1 MKKSAIAL
9 FIVSLMIGM
18 TFAPVAQASSKTFPG
33 KRPFTAV
40 IPANYKKS
48 TPAPLIIV
56 IHGYTSSGAK
66 TADYLQLDAV
76 ANKKGFIYVAPNG
89 TLDEATA
96 RFWNATDSCCNF
108 YKSKVDDSAYLKG
121 IIDTVSKNYS
131 VDPKRIYV
139 IGHSN
144 GGFMTHVMGCRYSGQ
159 IAAIASFAGE
169 LYKVASKCAPTSPIS
184 VLQIQGTQDETINYQ
199 GGALG
204 SNKYP
209 GAEET
214 ISDWAKYNK
223 CAPAKN
229 TFGIKRD
236 IDSSLAGSETVTSSY
251 KNCAKG
257 VGVELWSV
265 VGGAHVPTLS
275 KDFSALLIDWLY
287 AHPKA

>member
-1 MKKSAIAL
+1 MKRVVIAL
-9 FIVSLMIGM
+9 GIASLLL
-18 TFAPVAQASSKTFPG
+18 TAVCVPSASASSKLFPG
-33 KRPFTAV
+33 KRPFTVV
-40 IPANYKKS
+40 IPSTYKKS
-48 TPAPLIIV
+48 APAPLVIV
-56 IHGYTSSGAK
+56 LHGYTSSGAS
-66 TADYLQLDAV
+66 TAGYLQLDAV

-108 YKSKVDDSAYLKG
+108 YKSKVDDGAYLKG
-121 IIDTVSKNYS
+121 IIDTVSKNYAIDS
-131 VDPKRIYV
+131 KRIYV

-144 GGFMTHVMGCRYSGQ
+144 GGFMTHVMGCRYSAQ

-169 LYKVASKCAPTSPIS
+169 LYKDASKCVPASPLS

-199 GGALG
+199 GGAIG

-223 CAPAKN
+223 CAPVKN
-229 TFGIKRD
+229 ALGIKRD
-236 IDSSLAGSETVTSSY
+236 IDSSIAGSETVTSAY

-265 VGGAHVPTLS
+265 VGGAHVPTLT
-275 KDFSALLIDWLY
+275 KDFSAQLFDWLY
-287 AHPKA
+287 AHPKP

>member
-1 MKKSAIAL
+1 MRKSFVVL
-9 FIVSLMIGM
+9 FITSLVLGI
-18 TFAPVAQASSKTFPG
+18 ASTSEAHATSKVFPG

-40 IPANYKKS
+40 VPSTYQKS
-48 TPAPLIIV
+48 IPAPLVIV
-56 IHGYTSSGAK
+56 LHGYTSSGEQ
-66 TADYLQLDAV
+66 TAGYLQLDAV

-108 YKSKVDDSAYLKG
+108 YKSKVDDGAFLKG
-121 IIDTVSKNYS
+121 IIDTVSKSYS
-131 VDPKRIYV
+131 IDKKRIYV

-144 GGFMTHVMGCRYSGQ
+144 GGFMTNVMGCRYSTQ

-169 LYKVASKCAPTSPIS
+169 LYKDSSKCKPTSPLS
-184 VLQIQGTQDETINYQ
+184 VLQIQGTQDETINFN
-199 GGALG
+199 GGAIG
-204 SNKYP
+204 GNKYP

-223 CAPAKN
+223 CAPVKN
-229 TFGIKRD
+229 ALGIKRD
-236 IDSSLAGSETVTSSY
+236 IDSSIAGSETVTSAY

-265 VGGAHVPTLS
+265 VGGAHVPTLT
-275 KDFSALLIDWLY
+275 KDFSAQLFDWLY
-287 AHPKA
+287 AHPKP